1 METQLG
7 VRGSTI
13 FEIFILF
20 KIIFFSN
27 KVTVDDDTWW
37 WDLKTMNSNDLKTLV
52 IIIFN
57 VLRFFFHLSRT
68 LIYFSRNLIPNE
80 EWK

>member
-27 KVTVDDDTWW
+27 KVTVDDDT
-37 WDLKTMNSNDLKTLV
+37 
-52 IIIFN
+52 
-57 VLRFFFHLSRT
+57 
-68 LIYFSRNLIPNE
+68 
-80 EWK
+80 